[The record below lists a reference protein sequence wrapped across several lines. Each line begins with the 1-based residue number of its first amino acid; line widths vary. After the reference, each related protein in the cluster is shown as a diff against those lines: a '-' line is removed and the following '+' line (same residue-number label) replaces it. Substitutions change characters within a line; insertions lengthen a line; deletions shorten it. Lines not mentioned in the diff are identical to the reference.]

1 MPLETA
7 QLTIQDEAKILE
19 AKSMAKEAQDDVKQL
34 RVEFYEMKKDT
45 AQRIDKV
52 QAITEN
58 IRDNHLEHL
67 KCQMNDFKIETIK
80 GLADIKTT
88 IEKNVVST
96 KLNKTLVWFVF
107 IELFVLVAGGLSA
120 IMVKAIT
127 SALFNQSN

>member
-1 MPLETA
+1 MSTETQ
-7 QLTIQDEAKILE
+7 QLNIQDQAKILE
-19 AKSMAKEAQDDVKQL
+19 AKSIAVEAQDDVRQL
-34 RVEFYEMKKDT
+34 RVKFYEMKKDT

-96 KLNKTLVWFVF
+96 KMNKTLVWFVF
-107 IELFVLVAGGLSA
+107 VEIFVLVAGGLSA

-127 SALFNQSN
+127 SALFNSSN

>member
-1 MPLETA
+1 MPGET
-7 QLTIQDEAKILE
+7 LTIQDQAKILE
-19 AKSMAKEAQDDVKQL
+19 AKSMVKEAQDDVKQL

-45 AQRIDKV
+45 AARIDKV
-52 QAITEN
+52 QMITEN

-80 GLADIKTT
+80 GLAEIKTS

-96 KLNKTLVWFVF
+96 KMNKTLVWFVF
-107 IELFVLVAGGLSA
+107 VEIFILVAGGLSA

-127 SALFNQSN
+127 SALFNSSN

>member
-1 MPLETA
+1 MSTETQ
-7 QLTIQDEAKILE
+7 QLNIQDQAKILE
-19 AKSMAKEAQDDVKQL
+19 AKSLAVEAQNDVKQL
-34 RVEFYEMKKDT
+34 RCEFYEMKKDT

-80 GLADIKTT
+80 GLGEIKTS

-107 IELFVLVAGGLSA
+107 VQLFVLVVGGISA

-127 SALFNQSN
+127 SALFNN

>member
-1 MPLETA
+1 MPNETA

-52 QAITEN
+52 QLIAEN

-67 KCQMNDFKIETIK
+67 KCQMSDFKIETIK

-107 IELFVLVAGGLSA
+107 VELFVLVAGGLSA